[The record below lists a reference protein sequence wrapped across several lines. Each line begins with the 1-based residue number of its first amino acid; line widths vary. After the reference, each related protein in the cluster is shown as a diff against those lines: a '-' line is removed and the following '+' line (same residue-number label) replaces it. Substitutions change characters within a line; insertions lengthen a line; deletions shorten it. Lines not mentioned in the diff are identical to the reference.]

1 MTEFETK
8 ALIQLTR
15 IADALTH
22 QALLMVQAM
31 EPSPEPEPEPTEPP
45 TCQHPEDQRMQL
57 GQTTGFKC
65 LQCEEMVLPT

>member
-8 ALIQLTR
+8 TLIQLTR

-31 EPSPEPEPEPTEPP
+31 APSPEPEPQEPP
-45 TCQHPEDQRMQL
+45 TCPHPEDQRMQL

-65 LQCEEMVLPT
+65 LACEEMVLPT